1 MARFHAVTWQDG
13 SFERTASI
21 LSFNSKKARAAF
33 PAQCSQRVEA
43 IDSKKKAAL
52 LRSGY
57 TQRLVLWD
65 ESDPHNF
72 RICA

>member
-13 SFERTASI
+13 SFDSTASI

-33 PAQCSQRVEA
+33 PMQCSQRVKI
-43 IDSKKKAAL
+43 IDSKQKAAL

-57 TQRLVLWD
+57 MQRLVLWD

-72 RICA
+72 RICG